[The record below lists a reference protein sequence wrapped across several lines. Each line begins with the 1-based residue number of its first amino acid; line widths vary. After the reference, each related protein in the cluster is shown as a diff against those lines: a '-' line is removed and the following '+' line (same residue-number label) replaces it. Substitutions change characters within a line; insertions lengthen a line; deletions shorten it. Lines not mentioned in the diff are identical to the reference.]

1 MDAASRSSGRSI
13 LRCAL
18 AGVVLLL
25 IGACTPPGL
34 PDPITPT
41 GLTSVP
47 TSPPAAGTVVIGLD
61 GRAGRLTGFNPYAI
75 ADFSPASQAAAS
87 LVLPSTF
94 VVAADGSLT
103 ADPDVIDS
111 AEVTT
116 QDPFTVTYTVDRKA
130 SWSDGTPVAA
140 EDFSYLREQLL
151 TAPGTVDPAGY
162 RLISDIRSRDAGKT
176 VEVEFSE
183 PFPDWRTL
191 FSPLLPSHLVKDFPG
206 GWGAAFNADIPVSA
220 NKYRMNSY
228 DPITGQIS
236 LSRND
241 KYWGNPPQPA
251 TVILRLGDQ
260 SDLLAAFSRGDV
272 QALWFAPTAG
282 VATALEA
289 AVPAE
294 LRTVIPI
301 PATTQLVFNTTA
313 GPTANPSLRAA
324 IGAGIDLTAV
334 TAELTGDWP
343 QGGAVVTSQVHLP
356 SDPRLVDPDQ
366 VDPGEQPVTTGDQ
379 AAADALALAG
389 YTQGGLYASNNGV
402 ILRLTLGYPN
412 GDARLAA
419 AARNIQRQLGE
430 IGIEIDLLPD
440 AAPDL
445 VETRI
450 ASGTM
455 DLALIPIPRG
465 ISDAV
470 AAASDF
476 GCPADDLLGIGSTVT
491 TEASAT
497 TPVANGPDAEAT
509 DGADAPTTSETTVAT
524 PNGDLPQ
531 AADNGT
537 GGTAA
542 GPDET
547 ADQDGTLA
555 PRTGNLSGYCQA
567 STQRELVDA
576 ITGVG
581 EVAAADPALWTD
593 LPVLPL
599 IQPSAVF
606 AVSESL
612 GAVMATSHEGW
623 MWAGPLSGLSTW
635 PVS

>member
-1 MDAASRSSGRSI
+1 VDAASGSSGRRSI

-18 AGVVLLL
+18 AGAVLLL

-75 ADFSPASQAAAS
+75 ADFSPAAQAAAS

-241 KYWGNPPQPA
+241 KYWGTPPQPA
-251 TVILRLGDQ
+251 TVRT
-260 SDLLAAFSRGDV
+260 S
-272 QALWFAPTAG
+272 P
-282 VATALEA
+282 VAIA
-289 AVPAE
+289 
-294 LRTVIPI
+294 
-301 PATTQLVFNTTA
+301 
-313 GPTANPSLRAA
+313 
-324 IGAGIDLTAV
+324 TAV
-334 TAELTGDWP
+334 TVLRPFMVCRRFIGTASSHLARYTENITDASGRSSGSKFPGSMSTGTP
-343 QGGAVVTSQVHLP
+343 SQSRETGFSGSASGAKSQ
-356 SDPRLVDPDQ
+356 R
-366 VDPGEQPVTTGDQ
+366 GWMTAT
-379 AAADALALAG
+379 AWALAVKLSVPG
-389 YTQGGLYASNNGV
+389 M
-402 ILRLTLGYPN
+402 
-412 GDARLAA
+412 
-419 AARNIQRQLGE
+419 
-430 IGIEIDLLPD
+430 IESP
-440 AAPDL
+440 
-445 VETRI
+445 
-450 ASGTM
+450 
-455 DLALIPIPRG
+455 
-465 ISDAV
+465 
-470 AAASDF
+470 
-476 GCPADDLLGIGSTVT
+476 TV
-491 TEASAT
+491 
-497 TPVANGPDAEAT
+497 
-509 DGADAPTTSETTVAT
+509 
-524 PNGDLPQ
+524 
-531 AADNGT
+531 
-537 GGTAA
+537 
-542 GPDET
+542 
-547 ADQDGTLA
+547 
-555 PRTGNLSGYCQA
+555 
-567 STQRELVDA
+567 
-576 ITGVG
+576 
-581 EVAAADPALWTD
+581 
-593 LPVLPL
+593 
-599 IQPSAVF
+599 
-606 AVSESL
+606 
-612 GAVMATSHEGW
+612 
-623 MWAGPLSGLSTW
+623 
-635 PVS
+635 

>member
-1 MDAASRSSGRSI
+1 MRSM

-18 AGVVLLL
+18 ACGVLLL
-25 IGACTPPGL
+25 IAACTPPGL

-61 GRAGRLTGFNPYAI
+61 GGAGRLTGFNPYAI

-111 AEVTT
+111 AVVTS

-130 SWSDGTPVAA
+130 SWSDGTPGRRGGLLLSARATAHRAGHRRSGRVPIDQRHPLPGRREDRRGRVLRAVPGLANLVLPAAA
-140 EDFSYLREQLL
+140 EP
-151 TAPGTVDPAGY
+151 PGEGLPG
-162 RLISDIRSRDAGKT
+162 RL
-176 VEVEFSE
+176 
-183 PFPDWRTL
+183 
-191 FSPLLPSHLVKDFPG
+191 G
-206 GWGAAFNADIPVSA
+206 GGVQRRHPVSA

-241 KYWGNPPQPA
+241 KYWGTPPQPT

-272 QALWFAPTAG
+272 QALWFAPSAG
-282 VATALEA
+282 VATALDA
-289 AVPAE
+289 AVPDD

-301 PATTQLVFNTTA
+301 PATTQLVFNTTTGA
-313 GPTANPSLRAA
+313 TANPSLRAA

-334 TAELTGDWP
+334 AAELTGDWP
-343 QGGAVVTSQVHLP
+343 QGGAEVTSQVHLP
-356 SDPRLVDPDQ
+356 SDPGQADT
-366 VDPGEQPVTTGDQ
+366 GERPMTTDDQ

-412 GDARLAA
+412 GDVRLAA

-450 ASGTM
+450 ASGAM
-455 DLALIPIPRG
+455 DLALLPIPRG
-465 ISDAV
+465 ISDQV

-476 GCPADDLLGIGSTVT
+476 GCPAGDVLGIGSTVT
-491 TEASAT
+491 TETGAT
-497 TPVANGPDAEAT
+497 TSADGAETT
-509 DGADAPTTSETTVAT
+509 DGAGAPTTAETTVAT
-524 PNGDLPQ
+524 PDGDPPST
-531 AADNGT
+531 AGDGPA
-537 GGTAA
+537 GGTATDQ
-542 GPDET
+542 GET
-547 ADQDGTLA
+547 PA

-567 STQRELVDA
+567 TTQRQLVDA
-576 ITGVG
+576 ITGDG
-581 EVAAADPALWTD
+581 KVAAADPALWSD

-599 IQPSAVF
+599 IQPAAVF
-606 AVSESL
+606 AVNSSL
-612 GAVMATSHEGW
+612 QSVMATPHQGW

>member
-1 MDAASRSSGRSI
+1 MDAASGSSGRRSI

-18 AGVVLLL
+18 AGAVLLL

-75 ADFSPASQAAAS
+75 ADFSPAAQAAAS

-241 KYWGNPPQPA
+241 KYWGTPPQPA

-282 VATALEA
+282 VATALDA
-289 AVPAE
+289 AVPAD

-301 PATTQLVFNTTA
+301 PATVQLVFNTTTGA
-313 GPTANPSLRAA
+313 TSNPSLRAA
-324 IGAGIDLTAV
+324 IGAGIDLTEV

-343 QGGAVVTSQVHLP
+343 QGGAAVTSQVHLP
-356 SDPRLVDPDQ
+356 SDPRVI
-366 VDPGEQPVTTGDQ
+366 DPGQIDQGERPVATDDQ
-379 AAADALALAG
+379 AAAEALALAG
-389 YTQGGLYASNNGV
+389 YTQGGLYASDNGV

-419 AARNIQRQLGE
+419 AARDIQRQLGE

-440 AAPDL
+440 AAPNL

-455 DLALIPIPRG
+455 DLALLPIPRG
-465 ISDAV
+465 SSDPV

-476 GCPADDLLGIGSTVT
+476 GCPAGDVLGIGSTVT
-491 TEASAT
+491 TETSAT
-497 TPVANGPDAEAT
+497 TPAADGTDAEFP
-509 DGADAPTTSETTVAT
+509 DGADAPTTGETTVAT
-524 PNGDLPQ
+524 PDGNPTSTTDGRPTGE
-531 AADNGT
+531 AA
-537 GGTAA
+537 AQ
-542 GPDET
+542 DET
-547 ADQDGTLA
+547 AA

-576 ITGVG
+576 ITGNG
-581 EVAAADPALWTD
+581 EVAAADPALWSD

-599 IQPSAVF
+599 IQPAAVF

-612 GAVMATSHEGW
+612 RSVMATEHRGW
-623 MWAGPLSGLSTW
+623 MWAGPLSGLPTW